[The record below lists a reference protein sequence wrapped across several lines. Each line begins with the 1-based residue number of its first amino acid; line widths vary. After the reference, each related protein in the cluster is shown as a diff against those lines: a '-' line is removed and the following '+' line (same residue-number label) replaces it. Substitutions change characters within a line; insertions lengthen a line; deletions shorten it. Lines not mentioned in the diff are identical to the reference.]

1 MVAKKKQQGLDRDAA
16 LKAVPVKNQL
26 AKVEETKS
34 GAVRILVPVRQTWWT
49 RLMRRLTQAPRYK
62 KIELD
67 EIGTYVWEQCD
78 GQTTV
83 AALID
88 KLCERFKLSRRE
100 GEASLTQYLRELAQR
115 GVIGLAVPA
124 KDADRNS

>member
-1 MVAKKKQQGLDRDAA
+1 MTAKRQQKGLDRETA

-34 GAVRILVPVRQTWWT
+34 GAVRISVPVRQTWWT
-49 RLMRRLTQAPRYK
+49 RLMRRLTQAPRYR

-67 EIGTYVWEQCD
+67 EIGTYVWKQCD

-83 AALID
+83 AGLIE
-88 KLCERFKLSRRE
+88 KLCRRFNLSHRE
-100 GEASLTQYLRELAQR
+100 GEVSLTQYLRELARR
-115 GVIGLAVPA
+115 GVIGLAVSA
-124 KDADRNS
+124 KDADKSS